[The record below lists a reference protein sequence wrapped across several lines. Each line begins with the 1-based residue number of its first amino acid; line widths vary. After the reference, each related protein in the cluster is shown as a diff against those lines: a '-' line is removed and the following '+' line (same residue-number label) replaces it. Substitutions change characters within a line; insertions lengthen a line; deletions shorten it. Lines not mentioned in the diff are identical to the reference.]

1 MKQKIS
7 ILAVLLLVL
16 CVNVS
21 KAQLYEISL
30 DQKLQ
35 NSTLIIEGKVIKSE
49 AFRGNDEHIYT
60 AHDIEA
66 FSILKGNLQDLQDQ
80 KITIITY
87 GGTLDEE
94 VETWTHLLTLS
105 KNDVGVFFLTAT
117 NRPIPNENK
126 AFYEVYSSSQGF
138 LKYTENDFQEVVAI
152 APFNYHQKND
162 LLQNIR
168 QSTGQ
173 FTPVFADNDGSPEDV
188 TGVEYSIQ
196 NVSLSGNVLD
206 FDIYVEGLWGS
217 YDLTESELLI
227 EYDPTVLGQNVQSNG
242 VLSIS
247 PGIVSS
253 SPNYSLSVN
262 DVNPDRVSINV
273 KALNTGFTLY
283 TISSVPEQLLHV
295 QIVSP
300 ASGNP
305 DIEFDEAAMQQL
317 SEYLDANSGVEA
329 FQQVFA
335 VGKVEDISGGGNNT
349 ASPNISHFYPDTL
362 RSGTNDTLTIIG
374 SDFDTIRGNST
385 VKFTTANEGPNGSI
399 KWVSVLDSNYLYWSS
414 DTIKVIVPSI
424 GFENNSSTISRQY
437 AGTGKVRVRK
447 TAISYSTSSDDLYI
461 PYSVRNNL
469 VLNENIRAFLGD
481 DNNQGGYNL
490 YLTANLKSDSAAV
503 AAFSRALERW
513 RCLTLVNY
521 QIVDT
526 ILPNNCEI
534 SFDPLPVGTTTTL
547 GGTINTSGGNCLTAI
562 PSVEYQRRGSFSM
575 IFNNDPALNWYT
587 DSLNR
592 QLGQDTFDLESVAM
606 HELGHAL
613 LLNHT
618 NNPDDLM
625 FFDYGS
631 STIPKR
637 EPEVNDLDGANYI
650 LNFSS
655 TPNSPTITS
664 CPQHMVL
671 INQSECSNIVNTD
684 KIKVPHLDLILFP
697 NPTQDLL
704 YIKSESNEDYYVK
717 IINST
722 GQVIDELRFWQGT
735 HEIDFT
741 RYSSGIYFIMFHS
754 EDVIHTYKIIKN

>member
-16 CVNVS
+16 CVNVVT
-21 KAQLYEISL
+21 AQLYEVSL

-35 NSTLIIEGKVIKSE
+35 ESTLIIEGKVIKSE
-49 AFRGNDEHIYT
+49 AFRGHDGHIYT
-60 AHDIEA
+60 AHDIQA
-66 FSILKGNLQDLQDQ
+66 FSILKGSLQDLQDQ
-80 KITIITY
+80 KVTVITY

-105 KNDVGVFFLTAT
+105 KNNVGVFFLTAT

-126 AFYEVYSSSQGF
+126 AYYEVYSSSQGF

-168 QSTGQ
+168 QSKGR
-173 FTPVFADNDGSPEDV
+173 FTPVFTDGDGSPEDV
-188 TGVEYSIQ
+188 TGVEYSIK

-227 EYDPTVLGQNVQSNG
+227 EYDPTILGQNVQSNG

-247 PGIVSS
+247 PDVVSS

-262 DVNPDRVSINV
+262 DVNPDKVSINI

-283 TISSVPEQLLHV
+283 TISSVPEQLIHV

-317 SEYLDANSGVEA
+317 SEYLDINSGVEA

-335 VGKVEDISGGGNNT
+335 VGKIEDVSGGGNT
-349 ASPNISHFYPDTL
+349 SPNISDFYPDTL

-374 SDFDTIRGNST
+374 SDFDTIRGNLK

-399 KWVSVLDSNYLYWSS
+399 KWVSVLDSNYLHWSD
-414 DTIKVIVPSI
+414 DTIIVIVPSI

-447 TAISYSTSSDDLYI
+447 TATSYNTSNDNLYI

-469 VLNENIRAFLGD
+469 ILNKNVKAFLGD
-481 DNNQGGYNL
+481 YNNQGGYNL
-490 YLTANLKSDSAAV
+490 HFTPNLKSDSAAV

-526 ILPNNCEI
+526 ILPNSCEI
-534 SFDPLPVGTTTTL
+534 SFGPLAVGTTTTL
-547 GGTINTSGGNCLTAI
+547 GGTLNTSGGNCVDTV
-562 PSVEYQRRGSFSM
+562 PSVPYQRRGTFSM
-575 IFNNDPALNWYT
+575 IFNNDASLNWYT

-618 NNPDDLM
+618 NNTDDLM

-637 EPEVNDLDGANYI
+637 EPEINDLDGVNYI
-650 LNFSS
+650 LDFSS
-655 TPNSPTITS
+655 TPNSAIITS
-664 CPQHMVL
+664 CVEHMIL
-671 INQSECSNIVNTD
+671 INQNECSNVVNVEEV
-684 KIKVPHLDLILFP
+684 KVPHLNLVLFP
-697 NPTQDLL
+697 NPTQDIL
-704 YIKSESNEDYYVK
+704 YIKSEDNNDYYAK

-722 GQVIDELRFWQGT
+722 GQVIDELRFWNGT

-741 RYSSGIYFIMFHS
+741 KYSSGVYFIMFHS
-754 EDVIHTYKIIKN
+754 EDVVHTYKIIKN